1 MGEFIPFF
9 KIVLGKKSW
18 RGKEFNKFLPS
29 NSSDDLCI
37 LFCLY
42 PSSML
47 PVWKL
52 STTVYKRI
60 EPRLF
65 ICDSSS
71 ACSLFMDK
79 SLYMFIY
86 MWTFWSNPQFQWFM
100 IRVHISVSCSTFMYV
115 CVYEDIRVFVYVYIH
130 VQYTIAYTCPR
141 TYYRAYACT
150 YSSICL
156 SSFTCTIV
164 SVRKWNEAK
173 RKQTVFCFALKRGVW
188 RFQEK

>member
-86 MWTFWSNPQFQWFM
+86 MWTFWSNPQFQWFR
-100 IRVHISVSCSTFMYV
+100 IRVQSSVSCSCTV
-115 CVYEDIRVFVYVYIH
+115 CVYMRIYVFVYVDIH
-130 VQYTIAYTCPR
+130 VQYTIAYTI
-141 TYYRAYACT
+141 YM
-150 YSSICL
+150 SKNLLQSICMYL
-156 SSFTCTIV
+156 FVHMFEFFYMYNCKCSEVKRSEKKAERFLF
-164 SVRKWNEAK
+164 RFEA
-173 RKQTVFCFALKRGVW
+173 
-188 RFQEK
+188 